1 MIIDLKGRKAV
12 VTGSTAGIGRAIAEG
27 LAHAGAAVVI
37 NGRGEERVA
46 AALRE
51 MRGLFPT
58 ADITGFA
65 ADLASESGAAAFTKQ
80 AEDTDILVNNLGT
93 AKPKPF
99 LELTD
104 GDWRE
109 IFEINVMSGIRMT
122 RHYLPAMTKR
132 GWGRVVFVSSESALA
147 IPKEMID

>member
-51 MRGLFPT
+51 MRELFPA
-58 ADITGFA
+58 ADIRGFA
-65 ADLASESGAAAFTKQ
+65 ADLATEKGAAAFTSQ
-80 AEDTDILVNNLGT
+80 AGDADILVNIW
-93 AKPKPF
+93 ARRSRSPF
-99 LELTD
+99 S
-104 GDWRE
+104 
-109 IFEINVMSGIRMT
+109 N
-122 RHYLPAMTKR
+122 
-132 GWGRVVFVSSESALA
+132 
-147 IPKEMID
+147 